1 MARVIIVSRTRMANG
16 YVCVG
21 GVDVDYHRS
30 VRLLTA
36 NGGHETATD
45 CPYEIWDIWDID
57 YYLSQRR
64 PNPHTEDANVTRREK
79 VDRVDAPNLSI
90 NRFAGWL
97 ERAGI
102 PIFRGSLF
110 LVFDGKLKLTDMD
123 KLYISKEDVPAYS
136 TCFWINDKRLLGY
149 ESRGRWQYR
158 YNNMSNMYGYAI
170 SYVGVDEP
178 VDTIEE
184 GSLIRLSLA
193 HWWKPEDSDDEERC
207 YLQLS
212 GCLIQGKSEEERAS
226 IEPITV
232 SMPESS
238 SLIKNEVCST
248 MVAGLRDRQEN
259 EGAPLEPA
267 HVTIPVREALKGIN
281 CKLMRSGKTYEDT
294 AIPMHS
300 LKLSK
305 TFQGQEELALSKEV
319 AEAMMAQFHTFL
331 STCIVCFDDASGKYH
346 IAMPAADE
354 ATIKQFKDWFDC
366 YEEELGNLLVE
377 KARIEEKIQE
387 LRSKI
392 LRQMEGRHLDR
403 YATGK
408 YCVNYNPAR
417 TIMQFD
423 RKTFKEE
430 NEELYSS
437 YCVPKQKD
445 ATIVIRKN
453 RNDSE
458 SQTI

>member
-21 GVDVDYHRS
+21 GVDIDNGVS

-36 NGGHETATD
+36 RGSHETAEE
-45 CPYEIWDIWDID
+45 CPYEIWDIWNID

-79 VDRVDAPNLSI
+79 ADRVDAPNLSI

-97 ERAGI
+97 ERARI
-102 PIFRGSLF
+102 PLFRGSLF
-110 LVFDGKLKLTDMD
+110 SVFDGKLKLTDMD

-158 YNNMSNMYGYAI
+158 YNNMSNMYGYTI
-170 SYVGVDEP
+170 SYVGAEEP
-178 VDTIEE
+178 MDTIEE

-212 GCLIQGKSEEERAS
+212 GCLIQGKSEEEKTLTES
-226 IEPITV
+226 ITV
-232 SMPESS
+232 SIPGPG

-248 MVAGLRDRQEN
+248 TVAGLRGRQEN
-259 EGAPLEPA
+259 DSTPSEPT
-267 HVTIPVREALKGIN
+267 HVIIPVREALKGIN
-281 CKLMRSGKTYEDT
+281 CKLMRSGKTYENT
-294 AIPMHS
+294 TIPMHS

-319 AEAMMAQFHTFL
+319 VEAMMAQFHEFL
-331 STCIVCFDDASGKYH
+331 STCIVSYNDATEKYH
-346 IAMPAADE
+346 IVMPASE
-354 ATIKQFKDWFDC
+354 QRM
-366 YEEELGNLLVE
+366 EELPSAQVAPTSHMEQAKVKFPNAYSPWSEEDDLRLKHLFQEG
-377 KARIEEKIQE
+377 KSIEELMAISQRNRGSIISR
-387 LRSKI
+387 LRKLGLLS
-392 LRQMEGRHLDR
+392 
-403 YATGK
+403 
-408 YCVNYNPAR
+408 
-417 TIMQFD
+417 
-423 RKTFKEE
+423 
-430 NEELYSS
+430 
-437 YCVPKQKD
+437 
-445 ATIVIRKN
+445 
-453 RNDSE
+453 
-458 SQTI
+458 

>member
-1 MARVIIVSRTRMANG
+1 MANG

-21 GVDVDYHRS
+21 GVDVDYCRS

-36 NGGHETATD
+36 NGGHETSVD

-79 VDRVDAPNLSI
+79 IDRVDVPNMSI

-97 ERAGI
+97 ERARI
-102 PIFRGSLF
+102 PLFRGSLF
-110 LVFDGKLKLTDMD
+110 SVFDGKLKLTDMD
-123 KLYISKEDVPAYS
+123 KLYISKDDVPAYS

-158 YNNMSNMYGYAI
+158 YNNMSNRYGYTI
-170 SYVGVDEP
+170 SYVGEDEP
-178 VDTIEE
+178 LDTIEE

-212 GCLIQGKSEEERAS
+212 GCLIQGKGEEEK
-226 IEPITV
+226 
-232 SMPESS
+232 S
-238 SLIKNEVCST
+238 SLESI
-248 MVAGLRDRQEN
+248 Q
-259 EGAPLEPA
+259 APMPVSSCPKDDEAKDTETPSEPT

-281 CKLMRSGKTYEDT
+281 CKLMRYGKTYENT
-294 AIPMHS
+294 TIPMHS

-319 AEAMMAQFHTFL
+319 AEAMMAQFHEFL
-331 STCIVCFDDASGKYH
+331 STCIVCYDDATCKYH

-366 YEEELGNLLVE
+366 YEQELDKLLVE
-377 KARIEEKIQE
+377 KARIEEKIQK
-387 LRSKI
+387 LRSQI

-403 YATGK
+403 YATEK

>member
-1 MARVIIVSRTRMANG
+1 MANG

-64 PNPHTEDANVTRREK
+64 PNPHTEDANVMRREK
-79 VDRVDAPNLSI
+79 VDKVDAPNLSI

-97 ERAGI
+97 ERARI
-102 PIFRGSLF
+102 PLFRGSLF
-110 LVFDGKLKLTDMD
+110 SVFDGKLKLTDMD

-170 SYVGVDEP
+170 SYVGAEEP
-178 VDTIEE
+178 LDTIEE

-212 GCLIQGKSEEERAS
+212 GCLIQGKSEEEKVS
-226 IEPITV
+226 VEPITV
-232 SMPESS
+232 SMPEPNSS
-238 SLIKNEVCST
+238 TKD
-248 MVAGLRDRQEN
+248 GFEN
-259 EGAPLEPA
+259 NGSPYEPT

-281 CKLMRSGKTYEDT
+281 CKLMRFGKTYENT

-305 TFQGQEELALSKEV
+305 TFQGQEELVLSKEV
-319 AEAMMAQFHTFL
+319 AEAMMAQFHAFL
-331 STCIVCFDDASGKYH
+331 STCIVSYDNVAEKYH
-346 IAMPAADE
+346 IAMPIQENEPMAQENLMPSQAE
-354 ATIKQFKDWFDC
+354 ATSHMEQQKAKFHNAYSPWSEEDDLQLVHLFQEGKSI
-366 YEEELGNLLVE
+366 EELMAIFKRNRGSITS
-377 KARIEEKIQE
+377 R
-387 LRSKI
+387 LRKLGCIS
-392 LRQMEGRHLDR
+392 
-403 YATGK
+403 
-408 YCVNYNPAR
+408 
-417 TIMQFD
+417 
-423 RKTFKEE
+423 
-430 NEELYSS
+430 
-437 YCVPKQKD
+437 
-445 ATIVIRKN
+445 
-453 RNDSE
+453 
-458 SQTI
+458 

>member
-90 NRFAGWL
+90 NRFASWL
-97 ERAGI
+97 EKSNI
-102 PIFRGSLF
+102 PLFRGSLF
-110 LVFDGKLKLTDMD
+110 SVFDGKLKLTDMD

-178 VDTIEE
+178 VDTVEE

-212 GCLIQGKSEEERAS
+212 GCLIQGK
-226 IEPITV
+226 
-232 SMPESS
+232 
-238 SLIKNEVCST
+238 
-248 MVAGLRDRQEN
+248 N
-259 EGAPLEPA
+259 EGEIEVPIDKNKTQPATENNTPNNDWFVGYELE
-267 HVTIPVREALKGIN
+267 LD
-281 CKLMRSGKTYEDT
+281 KLMT
-294 AIPMHS
+294 
-300 LKLSK
+300 
-305 TFQGQEELALSKEV
+305 
-319 AEAMMAQFHTFL
+319 
-331 STCIVCFDDASGKYH
+331 
-346 IAMPAADE
+346 
-354 ATIKQFKDWFDC
+354 
-366 YEEELGNLLVE
+366 E
-377 KARIEEKIQE
+377 KASIEEKIKE
-387 LRSKI
+387 VRSQI
-392 LRQMEGRHLDR
+392 LLQMEELQLDKVKSE
-403 YATGK
+403 K
-408 YCVNYNPAR
+408 YSINYNPAR

-437 YCVPKQKD
+437 YCIPKQKD
-445 ATIVIRKN
+445 ASIVIRKCN
-453 RNDSE
+453 NDSS
-458 SQTI
+458 SQTEIFTP

>member
-1 MARVIIVSRTRMANG
+1 MSRVIIVSRTRMANG

-21 GVDVDYHRS
+21 GVDVDAYRS

-36 NGGHETATD
+36 NGGHEMAET

-64 PNPHTEDANVTRREK
+64 PNPHTEDANVTRREMIDK
-79 VDRVDAPNLSI
+79 VDAPNMSV
-90 NRFAGWL
+90 NRFASVL
-97 ERAGI
+97 ESSNI
-102 PIFRGSLF
+102 PLFCGSLF
-110 LVFDGKLKLTDMD
+110 TVFDGKLKLTDMD
-123 KLYISKEDVPAYS
+123 KLYISKDDVPAYS

-149 ESRGRWQYR
+149 YDSRGRWKYR
-158 YNNMSNMYGYAI
+158 YNNMTNMYGYTI
-170 SYVGVDEP
+170 SFVGTEEP
-178 VDTIEE
+178 LDTIET

-212 GCLIQGKSEEERAS
+212 GCLIQGKSEEEKAS

-232 SMPESS
+232 SMPEPNSPT
-238 SLIKNEVCST
+238 KDGFEDNGTPYEPT
-248 MVAGLRDRQEN
+248 HVA
-259 EGAPLEPA
+259 
-267 HVTIPVREALKGIN
+267 IPVREALKGID
-281 CKLMRSGKTYEDT
+281 CKLVRSGNTYENT

-305 TFQGQEELALSKEV
+305 TFQGQEELILSKEV

-331 STCIVCFDDASGKYH
+331 STCIVSYDDVTGKYH
-346 IAMPAADE
+346 IVMPAADE

-366 YEEELGNLLVE
+366 YEQELDNLLAE
-377 KARIEEKIQE
+377 KARIEEKIQK
-387 LRSKI
+387 LRSQI
-392 LRQMEGRHLDR
+392 LRQMEGRNLDR
-403 YATGK
+403 YATER

-437 YCVPKQKD
+437 YCIPKQKD
-445 ATIVIRKN
+445 ASIVIRKCN
-453 RNDSE
+453 NDSS
-458 SQTI
+458 SQTEISTP

>member
-1 MARVIIVSRTRMANG
+1 MANG

-36 NGGHETATD
+36 NGGHETAAD

-79 VDRVDAPNLSI
+79 VDKVDAPNLSI

-97 ERAGI
+97 ERARI
-102 PIFRGSLF
+102 PLFRGSLF
-110 LVFDGKLKLTDMD
+110 SVFDGKLKLTDMD

-158 YNNMSNMYGYAI
+158 YNNMSNRYGYTI
-170 SYVGVDEP
+170 SFVGADEP
-178 VDTIEE
+178 LDTIEE

-212 GCLIQGKSEEERAS
+212 GCLIQGKSEGEKAS

-232 SMPESS
+232 SM
-238 SLIKNEVCST
+238 
-248 MVAGLRDRQEN
+248 
-259 EGAPLEPA
+259 LEPNSLTKDGFEDNGSPDEPT
-267 HVTIPVREALKGIN
+267 HVTIPVKEALKGIN
-281 CKLMRSGKTYEDT
+281 CKLMRLGKTYENT
-294 AIPMHS
+294 TIPMHS

-305 TFQGQEELALSKEV
+305 TFQGQEELVLSKEV
-319 AEAMMAQFHTFL
+319 AEAMMAQFHAFL
-331 STCIVCFDDASGKYH
+331 STCIVCFDDASGMYH
-346 IAMPAADE
+346 IAMPVQNNDPFVQENSMFPQAEPTSHMEQQKAIFPN
-354 ATIKQFKDWFDC
+354 AYSPWS
-366 YEEELGNLLVE
+366 EEDDL
-377 KARIEEKIQE
+377 
-387 LRSKI
+387 
-392 LRQMEGRHLDR
+392 
-403 YATGK
+403 
-408 YCVNYNPAR
+408 
-417 TIMQFD
+417 
-423 RKTFKEE
+423 
-430 NEELYSS
+430 
-437 YCVPKQKD
+437 
-445 ATIVIRKN
+445 
-453 RNDSE
+453 
-458 SQTI
+458 

>member
-36 NGGHETATD
+36 NGGHETAAD

-79 VDRVDAPNLSI
+79 VDKVDAPNLSI

-97 ERAGI
+97 ERARI
-102 PIFRGSLF
+102 PLFRGSLF
-110 LVFDGKLKLTDMD
+110 SVFDGKLKLTDMD

-158 YNNMSNMYGYAI
+158 YNNMSNRYGYTI
-170 SYVGVDEP
+170 SYVGADEP
-178 VDTIEE
+178 LDTIEE

-212 GCLIQGKSEEERAS
+212 GCLIQGKSEGEKAS

-232 SMPESS
+232 SM
-238 SLIKNEVCST
+238 
-248 MVAGLRDRQEN
+248 
-259 EGAPLEPA
+259 LEPNSLTKDGFEDNGSPDEPT
-267 HVTIPVREALKGIN
+267 HVTIPVKEALKGIN
-281 CKLMRSGKTYEDT
+281 CKLMRLGKTYENT
-294 AIPMHS
+294 TIPMHS

-305 TFQGQEELALSKEV
+305 TFQGQEELVLSKEV
-319 AEAMMAQFHTFL
+319 AEAMMAQFHAFL
-331 STCIVCFDDASGKYH
+331 STCIVCFDDASGMYH
-346 IAMPAADE
+346 IAMPVQNNDPFVQENSMFPQAEPTSHMEQQKAIFHNAYSLWSEEDDLQLVHLFQE
-354 ATIKQFKDWFDC
+354 GKSI
-366 YEEELGNLLVE
+366 EELMAIFQRNRGSITS
-377 KARIEEKIQE
+377 R
-387 LRSKI
+387 LRKLGYIS
-392 LRQMEGRHLDR
+392 
-403 YATGK
+403 
-408 YCVNYNPAR
+408 
-417 TIMQFD
+417 
-423 RKTFKEE
+423 
-430 NEELYSS
+430 
-437 YCVPKQKD
+437 
-445 ATIVIRKN
+445 
-453 RNDSE
+453 
-458 SQTI
+458 